1 MKDTKKNILEV
12 AVDMFANSDFDS
24 VSTRDIA
31 EKANVNLSAIS
42 YYFGSKE
49 GLYIA
54 VVKKMIDVI
63 KESNK
68 SLVNSILNFKFS
80 QSQEEN
86 VKSFLNIMGEFVE
99 YAIINN
105 NNNRDS
111 IIWSKNNSRIAL
123 VLDIVYND
131 LHLPL
136 NNAFAKIIASIT
148 NLSVD
153 DIKTV
158 FVVNSIIG
166 QLIEILINKDMIL
179 KTLNI
184 EVFDTKQLN
193 ILKDVVI
200 RQTEAIIN
208 LYR

>member
-54 VVKKMIDVI
+54 VVEKMIDVI

-86 VKSFLNIMGEFVE
+86 VKNFLNIMGEFVE

-136 NNAFAKIIASIT
+136 NNAFAQIIASIT
-148 NLSVD
+148 NLSVN

-193 ILKDVVI
+193 ILKDVVT